1 MSAIDYLEMLESAE
15 YEEFL
20 SKLYDDDITESEMKR
35 LTELNSK
42 PHVNQDDSSLT
53 DEFLLLKG
61 GNAYK
66 N

>member
-15 YEEFL
+15 YEELL

-42 PHVNQDDSSLT
+42 PHCQSR
-53 DEFLLLKG
+53 
-61 GNAYK
+61 
-66 N
+66 

>member
-15 YEEFL
+15 YEELL

-42 PHVNQDDSSLT
+42 PIVNQDDSSLM
-53 DEFLLLKG
+53 DEFSFKRRDFL
-61 GNAYK
+61 
-66 N
+66 